1 MSYTISKYT
10 LEKAKLLDVDV
21 KPSTNKNKKIDAFK
35 NGIKLCSIGAIKYM
49 DYTMYLKTDKLIAEK
64 RRLLYHQR
72 HKKDVSYVKYSP
84 GWYESVLLW

>member
-21 KPSTNKNKKIDAFK
+21 KNSTNKNKKIDVFK

-49 DYTMYLKTDKLIAEK
+49 DYTMYLKTDKLNAEK
-64 RRLLYHQR
+64 RNFTFGDEL
-72 HKKDVSYVKYSP
+72 KNSYVWENFEDRLIEAHK
-84 GWYESVLLW
+84 LK